1 MFATHFRRIAS
12 VPFASKDAAKSL
24 GCTWVQSAKGWQI
37 NSPAAETELA
47 KIEGVAFGWHL
58 PGDRRAWNAGFDW
71 AESLSAADKRAFA
84 LLVQNPF
91 WTKNPPIAEFIAK
104 YSAS

>member
-37 NSPAAETELA
+37 SRPAAETELA

-58 PGDRRAWNAGFDW
+58 PGDRRAWNAQVHAGGHGGPECGTSGSDRGLR
-71 AESLSAADKRAFA
+71 SIPRS
-84 LLVQNPF
+84 
-91 WTKNPPIAEFIAK
+91 
-104 YSAS
+104 